1 MKRKTS
7 SNKTEGQKKYSDTPE
22 KGDFA
27 KGRSSG
33 KPSYNRNQEGGS
45 ERGRGLDRSDREKR
59 GTGKEGS
66 SRESYKGKSFDKPPF
81 GRNQEEGRERGASSD
96 RTGNFNREFSRRGD
110 FQGKSFDKPYKRSS
124 EEGSDRKSFDSKDR
138 DQRGIG
144 RDSDRSYSGK
154 SFGKSYKRNS
164 EESGERGKSFDRPNR
179 EKNTT
184 ERKYAPKGDFQG
196 KSSYGGKKSEN
207 TKRVRPEAGLAGM
220 PKLNH
225 PNKPVTSKPAPKQ
238 TDEIRLNK
246 YISNAGICSR
256 RKADELIEQG
266 LVQVNGEVVLEM
278 GFKVQPKDIVTYNG
292 AKVVSEN
299 KVYVLLNKPKDFITT
314 TSDERGRKTVM
325 ELVRHASNGTRLYP
339 VGRLDR
345 NTTGLLLLTNDGEL
359 AQHLSHPSTN
369 VIKVYQA
376 ELDKPIS
383 RADLDAIRNGVE
395 LEDGLAQVDEVDIT
409 EPQVDA
415 RFVGIAIHSG
425 KNRIVRRIFEHL
437 GYEVKRLDRVSYA
450 GLTKKDLPRS
460 KWRFLTEQE
469 LVYLKHLT
477 AGSVK
482 K

>member
-1 MKRKTS
+1 M
-7 SNKTEGQKKYSDTPE
+7 EGMLK
-22 KGDFA
+22 
-27 KGRSSG
+27 
-33 KPSYNRNQEGGS
+33 
-45 ERGRGLDRSDREKR
+45 LHH
-59 GTGKEGS
+59 
-66 SRESYKGKSFDKPPF
+66 
-81 GRNQEEGRERGASSD
+81 
-96 RTGNFNREFSRRGD
+96 
-110 FQGKSFDKPYKRSS
+110 
-124 EEGSDRKSFDSKDR
+124 
-138 DQRGIG
+138 
-144 RDSDRSYSGK
+144 
-154 SFGKSYKRNS
+154 
-164 EESGERGKSFDRPNR
+164 PNR
-179 EKNTT
+179 
-184 ERKYAPKGDFQG
+184 A
-196 KSSYGGKKSEN
+196 
-207 TKRVRPEAGLAGM
+207 
-220 PKLNH
+220 
-225 PNKPVTSKPAPKQ
+225 VTSKPAPKH

-256 RKADELIEQG
+256 RKADELIGQG

-278 GFKVQPKDIVTYNG
+278 GHKVNPGDVVTYNG

-314 TSDERGRKTVM
+314 TADERGRKTVM
-325 ELVRHASNGTRLYP
+325 ELVKHASKGARLYP
-339 VGRLDR
+339 IGRLDR

-376 ELDKPIS
+376 ELDKPIK
-383 RADLDAIRNGVE
+383 RADLETIRNGVE
-395 LEDGLAQVDEVDIT
+395 LEDGLAQVDEIDIT

-437 GYEVKRLDRVSYA
+437 GYEVKKLDRVSYA
-450 GLTKKDLPRS
+450 GLTKKDLPRG

>member
-7 SNKTEGQKKYSDTPE
+7 SSKTEGQKKYSDAPKSTE
-22 KGDFA
+22 FSRGK
-27 KGRSSG
+27 SSG
-33 KPSYNRNQEGGS
+33 KTPFKRN
-45 ERGRGLDRSDREKR
+45 
-59 GTGKEGS
+59 
-66 SRESYKGKSFDKPPF
+66 F
-81 GRNQEEGRERGASSD
+81 EEGRERGTSSERTDRNRSSAGASKREDVSKEGFQGKPFEKKPFKRDFEEGRERGSFSD
-96 RTGNFNREFSRRGD
+96 RTD
-110 FQGKSFDKPYKRSS
+110 
-124 EEGSDRKSFDSKDR
+124 
-138 DQRGIG
+138 
-144 RDSDRSYSGK
+144 
-154 SFGKSYKRNS
+154 
-164 EESGERGKSFDRPNR
+164 R
-179 EKNTT
+179 EKNGPG
-184 ERKYAPKGDFQG
+184 APKRDGASRGSFQA
-196 KSSYGGKKSEN
+196 KPSYTKKSDEPKS
-207 TKRVRPEAGLAGM
+207 KRKRTETPQLAGM

-225 PNKPVTSKPAPKQ
+225 PNKPVTSKPAPKI
-238 TDEIRLNK
+238 TEEVRLNK

-256 RKADELIEQG
+256 RKADELIEKG
-266 LVQVNGEVVLEM
+266 LVKVNDEVVYAM
-278 GFKVQPKDIVTYNG
+278 GHKVKPNDVVTYNG
-292 AKVVSEN
+292 AKVVSEH

-325 ELVRHASNGTRLYP
+325 ELVKLASNGARLYP

-376 ELDKPIS
+376 ELDKPIKKS
-383 RADLDAIRNGVE
+383 DLETIRNGVE
-395 LEDGLAQVDEVDIT
+395 LEDGMAQVDEIDIT

-450 GLTKKDLPRS
+450 GLTKKDLPRG